1 MAHPERPCADREQ
14 QKSPASKVLKNQW
27 RLNFYQVSGCEVD
40 CNKGCG
46 SGQPWG
52 RGESGRRT
60 FVNKD

>member
-1 MAHPERPCADREQ
+1 MLIGSS
-14 QKSPASKVLKNQW
+14 KSPASKVLNNQW
-27 RLNFYQVSGCEVD
+27 RLNFYQVSGCVEVREVD

-46 SGQPWG
+46 SGQPGG